1 MDYKQDKWYNVAR
14 IVFIA
19 SVISA
24 AIAMALMG
32 FGIDFAILWFFV
44 DCIPLAL
51 SSVVMANI
59 KYKYQT
65 YNVGDYTAKDRVS
78 DFLEDFKNFFL
89 RKGVVGS
96 IVFVV
101 LMVSVVCSLLQ
112 SAKAISVTYDY
123 LGAKNAGYAFNLRES
138 ERYLK
143 LAEEALVSGDE
154 RYAEHCTEMSKK
166 CFEDSESYY
175 KIAVRLKPKMDK
187 QLEILWFVLGVNAGI
202 LVVYITTVAVHKKRK
217 TGEEKP

>member
-44 DCIPLAL
+44 ACIPLAL

-65 YNVGDYTAKDRVS
+65 YNVGDYTAKDRAS
-78 DFLEDFKNFFL
+78 DFFEDFKNFFL
-89 RKGVVGS
+89 RKGVIGS
-96 IVFVV
+96 VVFAV
-101 LMVSVVCSLLQ
+101 LMVSVIYSVLQ
-112 SAKAISVTYDY
+112 LGKTVSVTYNY

-154 RYAEHCTEMSKK
+154 RYAKHCTEMSKK
-166 CFEDSESYY
+166 CLEDSESYY
-175 KIAVRLKPKMDK
+175 KMAVSLKPKMDK
-187 QLEILWFVLGVNAGI
+187 QLEILWFVLGVNVGA
-202 LVVYITTVAVHKKRK
+202 LVVYIITVAVYKKRK
-217 TGEEKP
+217 TGEGKP

>member
-1 MDYKQDKWYNVAR
+1 MDYNQDKWYNVAR

-96 IVFVV
+96 IVFVA
-101 LMVSVVCSLLQ
+101 LMVSVVCSVLQ
-112 SAKAISVTYDY
+112 LGKTVSVTYDY

-187 QLEILWFVLGVNAGI
+187 QLEILWFALGVNAGV
-202 LVVYITTVAVHKKRK
+202 LAVYIITIAVHKRK